1 MVPFFFFSVKHR
13 NTFKG
18 FMIFPFMS
26 FLSATT
32 MCFIRR
38 ESHKTLGRQCTVRQV
53 TGEKGTEPKEAV
65 SWLIATVNNVMGSLL
80 IRNLWEKKIWGK
92 FLTMNISMFDLQI
105 ST

>member
-1 MVPFFFFSVKHR
+1 
-13 NTFKG
+13 
-18 FMIFPFMS
+18 MIFPFMS

-53 TGEKGTEPKEAV
+53 TGEKGTEQKEAV
-65 SWLIATVNNVMGSLL
+65 SWLIAAVNNITGSLL
-80 IRNLWEKKIWGK
+80 IRNLWEKKKIWGK
-92 FLTMNISMFDLQI
+92 FLTMNISMFDLHI